1 MPKPDLSIATVN
13 WNGKAFLESFFSS
26 IEKQKFP
33 KHSLEVVMIDN
44 GSSDGSVNFVEKHF
58 PFVKIIQLEKNV
70 GFSKA
75 ANIAYE
81 SCMSDFVMVAG
92 NDTILPEDF
101 GKNFLSEAKD
111 FGAAITVANDYPFG
125 SDLSTFR
132 PMDTINII
140 CGNSVGVVKD
150 YNSSAIPRCAVFIAD
165 KKQVGER
172 LFDPDYFAYGDDTWM
187 CFRLLLQG
195 KKILYSKKCK
205 VWHYGAGTGSRI
217 STLSF
222 FTERNRL
229 LNIITFFKLS
239 TIIKILPLIIFDFLV
254 KFFSFLLTGN
264 LKRMS
269 NFLKAHLW
277 FILYFEKVLQKREKI
292 QKERRL
298 NDDILVSKMSYK
310 LYGHQ
315 RTKDSFLFKL
325 LDLFSLNYCKLV
337 RLRIYEIDKNS
348 V

>member
-1 MPKPDLSIATVN
+1 M
-13 WNGKAFLESFFSS
+13 
-26 IEKQKFP
+26 
-33 KHSLEVVMIDN
+33 
-44 GSSDGSVNFVEKHF
+44 
-58 PFVKIIQLEKNV
+58 
-70 GFSKA
+70 
-75 ANIAYE
+75 
-81 SCMSDFVMVAG
+81 
-92 NDTILPEDF
+92 
-101 GKNFLSEAKD
+101 
-111 FGAAITVANDYPFG
+111 
-125 SDLSTFR
+125 
-132 PMDTINII
+132 
-140 CGNSVGVVKD
+140 
-150 YNSSAIPRCAVFIAD
+150 
-165 KKQVGER
+165 
-172 LFDPDYFAYGDDTWM
+172 
-187 CFRLLLQG
+187 
-195 KKILYSKKCK
+195 
-205 VWHYGAGTGSRI
+205 
-217 STLSF
+217 
-222 FTERNRL
+222 